1 MRSARPESAV
11 GNAPLGMG
19 RANTGIHYGAT
30 VPRSEKI
37 GYAIAVVILVIGG
50 AFVKTAILNWISGPA
65 IVVASVV
72 ISTRLFGRYDREPV
86 TGEGSDS

>member
-1 MRSARPESAV
+1 MDRPTATT
-11 GNAPLGMG
+11 
-19 RANTGIHYGAT
+19 RYGAS

-37 GYAIAVVILVIGG
+37 GYAVAVVILVVGG

-72 ISTRLFGRYDREPV
+72 ASTRLFGRYDREPV
-86 TGEGSDS
+86 VSDGPDA

>member
-1 MRSARPESAV
+1 MGMDRP
-11 GNAPLGMG
+11 
-19 RANTGIHYGAT
+19 TTTIHYGAA

-37 GYAIAVVILVIGG
+37 GYAVAVVILVVGG

-72 ISTRLFGRYDREPV
+72 ASTRLFGRYDREPV
-86 TGEGSDS
+86 VSDGPDA

>member
-1 MRSARPESAV
+1 MATLGARPSGIKWCGSV
-11 GNAPLGMG
+11 
-19 RANTGIHYGAT
+19 IHYGST

-37 GYAIAVVILVIGG
+37 GYAVAVLILVVGG

-72 ISTRLFGRYDREPV
+72 ICSRLFGRFDRELPASD
-86 TGEGSDS
+86 GSDS

>member
-1 MRSARPESAV
+1 MDRPTATT
-11 GNAPLGMG
+11 
-19 RANTGIHYGAT
+19 RYGAA

-37 GYAIAVVILVIGG
+37 GYAVAVVILVVGG

-72 ISTRLFGRYDREPV
+72 ASTRLFGRYDREPV
-86 TGEGSDS
+86 VSDGPDA

>member
-1 MRSARPESAV
+1 
-11 GNAPLGMG
+11 MG
-19 RANTGIHYGAT
+19 RASTGIHYGAS

-86 TGEGSDS
+86 VSDGPDACVGRPMNWRVTSSRST

>member
-1 MRSARPESAV
+1 MDRPTA
-11 GNAPLGMG
+11 
-19 RANTGIHYGAT
+19 TFHYGAA

-37 GYAIAVVILVIGG
+37 GYAIAVLILVVGG

-72 ISTRLFGRYDREPV
+72 VSTRLFGRYDREPAAS
-86 TGEGSDS
+86 EGSDA

>member
-1 MRSARPESAV
+1 MDRPTA
-11 GNAPLGMG
+11 
-19 RANTGIHYGAT
+19 TFHYGAA

-37 GYAIAVVILVIGG
+37 GYAIAVLILVVGG

-72 ISTRLFGRYDREPV
+72 VSTRLFGRYDREPA
-86 TGEGSDS
+86 TSEGPDA

>member
-1 MRSARPESAV
+1 MGMDRPTATI
-11 GNAPLGMG
+11 
-19 RANTGIHYGAT
+19 RYGAA

-37 GYAIAVVILVIGG
+37 GYAVAVVILVVGG

-72 ISTRLFGRYDREPV
+72 ASTRLFGRYDREPV
-86 TGEGSDS
+86 AGEGSDA

>member
-1 MRSARPESAV
+1 MDRPTV
-11 GNAPLGMG
+11 TM
-19 RANTGIHYGAT
+19 HYGAA

-86 TGEGSDS
+86 AGEGSDS

>member
-1 MRSARPESAV
+1 MDRPTATT
-11 GNAPLGMG
+11 
-19 RANTGIHYGAT
+19 RYGAD

-37 GYAIAVVILVIGG
+37 GYAAAVVILVVGG

-72 ISTRLFGRYDREPV
+72 ASTRLFGRYDREPV
-86 TGEGSDS
+86 VSDGPDA